1 MRSTPK
7 LAVVAVVMLAVG
19 TLRSNAAA
27 QEPQPPPPPA
37 GQPPAQQAPPQ
48 QAPAAAQEQAAQPS
62 APAAP
67 VTLGEFA
74 VKVAERL
81 KMQAPGG
88 TFTAEAAA
96 WALLQAG
103 IKLRGELGSHL
114 TEADAVSALADLGYN
129 VRTKT
134 PSRLVTRDRLEVILT
149 TFVKPSS

>member
-7 LAVVAVVMLAVG
+7 LAMVAVVMLAVG

-27 QEPQPPPPPA
+27 QEPPQPPPPA
-37 GQPPAQQAPPQ
+37 EQQPPAQQAP
-48 QAPAAAQEQAAQPS
+48 AAQDQAAQPP

-74 VKVAERL
+74 IKVAERL
-81 KMQAPGG
+81 KVQAPAGA
-88 TFTAEAAA
+88 FTAESAA

-103 IKLRGELGSHL
+103 IKLRGELGSNL
-114 TEADAVSALADLGYN
+114 TEADAVSALSDLGYN

-149 TFVKPSS
+149 TFVKPST

>member
-7 LAVVAVVMLAVG
+7 LAMVAVVMLAVG
-19 TLRSNAAA
+19 ILRSNAAA
-27 QEPQPPPPPA
+27 QEPQQPPPPA
-37 GQPPAQQAPPQ
+37 EQPPPAQQAPAV
-48 QAPAAAQEQAAQPS
+48 QAPAQDQAAQPP

-74 VKVAERL
+74 IKVAERL
-81 KMQAPGG
+81 KVQAPAGA
-88 TFTAEAAA
+88 FTAESAA

-103 IKLRGELGSHL
+103 IKLRGELGSNL
-114 TEADAVSALADLGYN
+114 TEADAVSVLSDLGYN

-149 TFVKPSS
+149 TFVKPST